1 LNWIDPNV
9 TFSRTTTFGSFH
21 TRRSSALWDGNG
33 GRVIL
38 NKYRMP
44 APDTGKKDICCYHT
58 HLFWKL
64 KKALS

>member
-1 LNWIDPNV
+1 V
-9 TFSRTTTFGSFH
+9 TVSRTTTFGPFH

-44 APDTGKKDICCYHT
+44 APDTGKKDICCYHSQ
-58 HLFWKL
+58 LICKL
-64 KKALS
+64 KEALTNDGF